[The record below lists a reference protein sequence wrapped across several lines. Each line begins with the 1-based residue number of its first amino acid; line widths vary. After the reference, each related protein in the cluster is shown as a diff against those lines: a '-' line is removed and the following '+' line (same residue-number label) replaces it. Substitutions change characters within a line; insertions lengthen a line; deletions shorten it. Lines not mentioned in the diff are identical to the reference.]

1 MKAQK
6 GFTLIELMI
15 VIAIIGILAAIAIPA
30 YSKYQG
36 RAKATAGLAEA
47 KALTVNFEDLQ
58 NGGTTPT
65 AALLNVTTA
74 SQNCTFT
81 ITGGTTGSIKCAL
94 VNAPAAISTG
104 TITLNRTDTTGWTC
118 TAANIGSDYMPKGCS

>member
-47 KALTVNFEDLQ
+47 KALTTNFEDLQ
-58 NGGTTPT
+58 NGGTAPT
-65 AALLNVTTA
+65 AANLNAATT
-74 SQNCTFT
+74 QNCAWT
-81 ITGGTTGSIKCAL
+81 ITAGVSGSIKCTL
-94 VNAPAAISTG
+94 QNAPSAISTG
-104 TITLNRTDTTGWTC
+104 TITLNRVDTSGWSC
-118 TAANIGSDYMPKGCS
+118 TAANIDAAYMPKGCS